1 MTRSIRY
8 AGIRSNRVRARQM
21 DLIRRQEIRRFLM
34 ARRAAIAPDD
44 VGLPGG
50 LRRRTPGLRREEVAT
65 LAGIGVTWYT
75 WFEQG
80 RDIQVSAQVLDRVAR
95 ALRLSA
101 SDTDYLFSLS
111 GMHRAEPSGVSNVE
125 SCIQHTLDGF
135 QSGPAMFFSPHID
148 VLAYNRLAD
157 LVFKFDEYTGPFARN
172 HIWRMFM
179 DPKRRA
185 LYLDVQVLDEIAVR
199 WMRSL
204 HGKMPDNAY
213 FNELVR
219 SLCEGSAEFKRLWDA
234 QVTAPPLDTLHLGM
248 KLPRY
253 GAMYFTSVRFRAFNS
268 QDVLTLLLPAEEKAA
283 KVMRELFETQVANQ
297 STM

>member
-1 MTRSIRY
+1 
-8 AGIRSNRVRARQM
+8 M
-21 DLIRRQEIRRFLM
+21 DVVRRQEIRRFLM
-34 ARRAAIAPDD
+34 ARRAAIAPDA

-80 RDIQVSAQVLDRVAR
+80 RDIQVSPRVLESVAR

-101 SDTDYLFSLS
+101 SDADYLFSLS
-111 GMHRAEPSGVSNVE
+111 GVHRPESSGVSSVE
-125 SCIQHTLDGF
+125 TCIQQTLDGF

-148 VLAYNRLAD
+148 LLAYNRLAD
-157 LVFKFDEYTGPFARN
+157 LVFKFEDYTGPYARN

-185 LYLDVQVLDEIAVR
+185 SYLDVEVLDEVAVR
-199 WMRSL
+199 WMRSV

-219 SLCEGSAEFKRLWDA
+219 ALCEGSAEFKRLWEA
-234 QVTAPPLDTLHLGM
+234 QLTSPPLDTLHVGM
-248 KLPRY
+248 KLPRH
-253 GAMYFTSVRFRAFNS
+253 GAVYFTSVRFRAVNS
-268 QDVLTLLLPAEEKAA
+268 QDVLTLLIPTDDKTA
-283 KVMRELFETQVANQ
+283 KVMRDLCEI
-297 STM
+297 